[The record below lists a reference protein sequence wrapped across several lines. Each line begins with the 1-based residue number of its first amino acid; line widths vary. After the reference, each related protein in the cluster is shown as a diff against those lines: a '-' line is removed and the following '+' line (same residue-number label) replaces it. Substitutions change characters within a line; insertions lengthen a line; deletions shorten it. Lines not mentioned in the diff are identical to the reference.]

1 MQDSSSDCS
10 VLLKPVV
17 CCHALCQQGLFAK
30 RRQLILTDAPR
41 LYYIDPV
48 DMELKGEIPWSD
60 ALQVEQK
67 NWKIFFI
74 HTVRA
79 HTIQLTSMSVCCFIC
94 AAIIVVYFSVLF
106 FHQCSRIALTTWRTP
121 LETPKTGVVPL
132 ESGRVSTC
140 NGRRNQLKRVNIC
153 SLLVCYTRLV
163 ILWCGV

>member
-1 MQDSSSDCS
+1 MLELQCLPELATCGSH
-10 VLLKPVV
+10 VV
-17 CCHALCQQGLFAK
+17 SFRQGLFAK

-79 HTIQLTSMSVCCFIC
+79 PQV
-94 AAIIVVYFSVLF
+94 FSSCQCRLLL
-106 FHQCSRIALTTWRTP
+106 HLYWNQCSVFLRFITLPPIQPNRTYY
-121 LETPKTGVVPL
+121 LEDPTGN
-132 ESGRVSTC
+132 SQDWCSTI
-140 NGRRNQLKRVNIC
+140 GKWKKVYLQRKKET
-153 SLLVCYTRLV
+153 SAKH
-163 ILWCGV
+163 

>member
-1 MQDSSSDCS
+1 MLAQVA
-10 VLLKPVV
+10 VLPKAT
-17 CCHALCQQGLFAK
+17 CGSHAVSFHQGLFAK

-79 HTIQLTSMSVCCFIC
+79 PQVIQL
-94 AAIIVVYFSVLF
+94 
-106 FHQCSRIALTTWRTP
+106 
-121 LETPKTGVVPL
+121 
-132 ESGRVSTC
+132 VSA
-140 NGRRNQLKRVNIC
+140 
-153 SLLVCYTRLV
+153 
-163 ILWCGV
+163 

>member
-1 MQDSSSDCS
+1 MQCLPEATSGS
-10 VLLKPVV
+10 
-17 CCHALCQQGLFAK
+17 HAVSFHQGLFAK

-79 HTIQLTSMSVCCFIC
+79 PQVIQLMSV
-94 AAIIVVYFSVLF
+94 
-106 FHQCSRIALTTWRTP
+106 
-121 LETPKTGVVPL
+121 
-132 ESGRVSTC
+132 
-140 NGRRNQLKRVNIC
+140 
-153 SLLVCYTRLV
+153 
-163 ILWCGV
+163 

>member
-1 MQDSSSDCS
+1 MLRLQCLPEATSGS
-10 VLLKPVV
+10 
-17 CCHALCQQGLFAK
+17 HAVSFHQGLFAK

-79 HTIQLTSMSVCCFIC
+79 PQVPQLMSV
-94 AAIIVVYFSVLF
+94 
-106 FHQCSRIALTTWRTP
+106 
-121 LETPKTGVVPL
+121 
-132 ESGRVSTC
+132 
-140 NGRRNQLKRVNIC
+140 
-153 SLLVCYTRLV
+153 
-163 ILWCGV
+163 